1 MFAVRLGISAAI
13 VCLAGISLAL
23 RPALQGQDQ
32 LLQAVMEA
40 DDRRDGTSATLGQLV
55 AGTESMDPLTR
66 RIAVRALGRAERPDW
81 LEHLTHPLASSDPEV
96 RAVAANAVGQSVFG
110 VISEPAY
117 HMLAARLAVE
127 TDRDVIG
134 AIAQTI
140 GRLSYGSVDAANRA
154 ERDLLTAASH
164 GHPLLVTRGFESLV
178 RQQHRGGFRLSDR
191 ATLQL
196 VDWVRGSDAA
206 PEARVRRMALAAL
219 ANGGKADR
227 GLLATALEDS
237 DEGVRRLAVLG
248 AASLDDVD
256 ERTRLIM
263 QAPHDASPMVRYE
276 ILRIFGRFTKASEGC
291 VPLTEVVGDN
301 SPHVGLLAVDL
312 MATSCDS
319 ADVSPILIRIAAALP
334 PTSEQPVH
342 NWHYPAHALVALS
355 QVAPDLARQVFERF
369 QTHSQWQVRMYAARA
384 AVHLDDVPALY
395 GFATDDHW
403 NVRTTAITGL
413 KATVDHDA
421 DSVYIDNL
429 NTPDYQL
436 VMTAAQALE
445 GSVKMSEAVPALIAA
460 MTRVTGDGKETS
472 RDPRQAIIS
481 RLGELGSPSDAG
493 VLRPYLSDFDPVI
506 ADSAASILSRWLDDD
521 VSAQPVRLPSPP
533 LPTVA
538 QLRAWERTVV
548 TLHMRGGQAIDLRL
562 RPFDAPT
569 NVRRFVRLAESGYF
583 NSLTFH
589 RVAVNF
595 VIQGG
600 SMGANEYVGDGP
612 YSRDELTERAH
623 WRGTVGLSTRG
634 RDTGDGQIFVN
645 LIDNVRL
652 DHNYTIFAEVTAG
665 MDVVDS
671 VLEGGTI
678 DRVSLRVVDVGG

>member
-1 MFAVRLGISAAI
+1 MFAVRLGMSVAI
-13 VCLAGISLAL
+13 VSLAGITLAL

-32 LLQAVMEA
+32 LLQAVIEA
-40 DDRRDGTSATLGQLV
+40 DDRRDGRPATLGQLV
-55 AGTESMDPLTR
+55 AGAKSIDPLTR

-81 LEHLTHPLASSDPEV
+81 LEHLTGLLASSDPEV
-96 RAVAANAVGQSVFG
+96 RATAANAVGQSVFG
-110 VISEPAY
+110 ASSESAY
-117 HMLAARLAVE
+117 HVLAERLAVE
-127 TDRDVIG
+127 TDPDVIG

-154 ERDLLTAASH
+154 ESDILTAAPH
-164 GHPLLVTRGFESLV
+164 GDPLLVARGFESLV
-178 RQQHRGGFRLSDR
+178 RQQRRLGFHLSDR
-191 ATLQL
+191 AAHQL
-196 VDWVRGSDAA
+196 EDWVRGSGAA

-219 ANGGKADR
+219 ANGGQAGR

-237 DEGVRRLAVLG
+237 DDGVRRLAVLG
-248 AASLDDVD
+248 AASLDDAED
-256 ERTRLIM
+256 RASLIM

-276 ILRIFGRFTKASEGC
+276 ILRMFGRFTKVSEGC
-291 VPLTEVVGDN
+291 VPLTDVVGDDN
-301 SPHVGLLAVDL
+301 PHVGLLAVDL
-312 MATSCDS
+312 MATNCDS
-319 ADVSPILIRIAAALP
+319 ADVSPILTQMAASLP
-334 PTSEQPVH
+334 AASDQPVN

-355 QVAPDLARQVFERF
+355 QVAPDLARPVFERF
-369 QTHSQWQVRMYAARA
+369 ATHSQWQVRVYAARA
-384 AVHLDDVPALY
+384 AVHLDDVSALY
-395 GFATDDHW
+395 RLATDDHW

-421 DSVYIDNL
+421 DSVYIENL
-429 NTPDYQL
+429 TTPDYQL

-460 MTRVTGDGKETS
+460 MTRVTADGKETS

-481 RLGELGSPSDAG
+481 RLGELGSPSHAG
-493 VLRPYLSDFDPVI
+493 DLRLYLSDFDPVI
-506 ADSAASILSRWLDDD
+506 ADSAASIMSRWLDND
-521 VSAQPVRLPSPP
+521 VSAQPVRLPSSP

-538 QLRAWERTVV
+538 QLRGWERTIV
-548 TLHMRGGQAIDLRL
+548 TLHMRGGQTIDLRL

-569 NVRRFVRLAESGYF
+569 NVARFVRLAESGYF
-583 NSLTFH
+583 NGLTFH
-589 RVAVNF
+589 RVAPNF

-612 YSRDELTERAH
+612 YSRDELTSRAH

-645 LIDNVRL
+645 LVDNVRL

-678 DRVSLRVVDVGG
+678 DRVFLRVVDLGG